1 MSRENVEIVR
11 RAYEAFA
18 DGDLEGAL
26 NVFHPEVDIRPDAAV
41 PDLGRF
47 RGRDGW
53 LDLVGRWYEP
63 WEEYRIEPEQF
74 IDAGEQVVVL
84 TREFGRR
91 KDTGHEV
98 EQRVGT
104 VFTFSDG
111 AAVRVEFFLDQTEA
125 LEAAG
130 LRE

>member
-1 MSRENVEIVR
+1 MSQENVEVVR

-18 DGDLEGAL
+18 DGDLEAAL

-41 PDLGRF
+41 PDFGRF

-53 LDLVGRWYEP
+53 LELVGRWYEP
-63 WEEYRIEPEQF
+63 WEEYRIEPKQF
-74 IDAGEQVVVL
+74 IDAGDQVVVL

-91 KDTGHEV
+91 KDTGYEV

-104 VFTFSDG
+104 VWTFRDG
-111 AAVRVEFFLDQTEA
+111 EAVRLEYFLDQAEA

-130 LRE
+130 LKE

>member
-1 MSRENVEIVR
+1 MSQQNVEIVR

-18 DGDLEGAL
+18 DGNLEAVL

-41 PDLGRF
+41 PDLGRL

-53 LDLVGRWYEP
+53 LELAGRWYEP
-63 WEEYRIEPEQF
+63 WEEYRIEPEEF
-74 IDAGEQVVVL
+74 IDAGDQVVVL

-91 KDTGHEV
+91 KDTGYEV
-98 EQRVGT
+98 EQRIGT
-104 VFTFSDG
+104 VFTFRDG
-111 AAVRVEFFLDQTEA
+111 EAVRVEFFLDQAEA

-130 LRE
+130 LTE